1 MLSMKVCRDLSK
13 CLVTVARC
21 SMLQSRLPTWGPT
34 TIRRSYGDHSGTV
47 GGGRNGGKGNDD
59 DDDGF
64 VKPSN
69 YKVFKDDDSSVILD
83 VEEERA
89 LLDSQSSAD
98 DTRSDFEEIDQFA
111 GFDVS
116 RGVSGV
122 FEVEHLVEVLQ
133 KNNASDVFVVTVPTN
148 VRYVDYIVIAT
159 GRSQKHLKS
168 IADFVHKLFKKKRRP
183 SDSIPR
189 LVNKKPI
196 DWIALDI
203 GNIAVHLLTK
213 DARKNFD
220 LETIWSVGEKFDSH
234 LNRPVD
240 SLVSLLNEH
249 SFSLDNLEPVDFEHV
264 KTH

>member
-1 MLSMKVCRDLSK
+1 MLSLKICRQLSRS
-13 CLVTVARC
+13 LMAVGRC
-21 SMLQSRLPTWGPT
+21 SILQSRLPSCGLTV
-34 TIRRSYGDHSGTV
+34 IRRSYGDHSGTV
-47 GGGRNGGKGNDD
+47 GGGRDGGKGNDD
-59 DDDGF
+59 EDDGF
-64 VKPSN
+64 IKPRN

-89 LLDSQSSAD
+89 LLDSQLSAD
-98 DTRSDFEEIDQFA
+98 DIRSDFEEIDQFA
-111 GFDVS
+111 GFNLS

-122 FEVEHLVEVLQ
+122 FEVEHLVEVLH
-133 KNNASDVFVVTVPTN
+133 KNNASDMFVVTVPAN

-159 GRSQKHLKS
+159 GKSQKHLMS

-240 SLVSLLNEH
+240 SLVTLLNEH

-264 KTH
+264 KPH

>member
-1 MLSMKVCRDLSK
+1 M
-13 CLVTVARC
+13 
-21 SMLQSRLPTWGPT
+21 
-34 TIRRSYGDHSGTV
+34 IRRSYGDHKGNF
-47 GGGRNGGKGNDD
+47 GGGRNGGKGDDD

-89 LLDSQSSAD
+89 LLDSQLSAN
-98 DTRSDFEEIDQFA
+98 DTCSNFEEIDQFA
-111 GFDVS
+111 GFNVS

-133 KNNASDVFVVTVPTN
+133 KNNASDMFVVTVPAN

-159 GRSQKHLKS
+159 GRSQKHLMS

-240 SLVSLLNEH
+240 SLVSLLNKH
-249 SFSLDNLEPVDFEHV
+249 SFSLDNLEPVDFDHV
-264 KTH
+264 KPH

>member
-1 MLSMKVCRDLSK
+1 MLKIGQNLSK
-13 CLVTVARC
+13 CLVAVGRY
-21 SMLQSRLPTWGPT
+21 SLLQSRLPMCGPT
-34 TIRRSYGDHSGTV
+34 VIRRSYVDHGNNVGD
-47 GGGRNGGKGNDD
+47 GRNGSRGYDD

-64 VKPSN
+64 VKAGN
-69 YKVFKDDDSSVILD
+69 YKVFKDEDSSVILD

-89 LLDSQSSAD
+89 LLDSQLTAD
-98 DTRSDFEEIDQFA
+98 DTRSDFDEIDQFA
-111 GFDVS
+111 GFDMS

-133 KNNASDVFVVTVPTN
+133 KNNASNVFVVTVPVN

-159 GRSQKHLKS
+159 GRSQKHLMS
-168 IADFVHKLFKKKRRP
+168 IADFIHKLFKKKRRP
-183 SDSIPR
+183 SDNIPR
-189 LVNKKPI
+189 IVNKKPI

-213 DARKNFD
+213 DTRKNFD

-240 SLVSLLNEH
+240 SLVTLLNEH
-249 SFSLDNLEPVDFEHV
+249 SFSLDNLEPVDSVHV
-264 KTH
+264 KIH